1 MGHTLLV
8 NKYYLDHLYTGI
20 ITRAV
25 KEPIAELAY
34 RSNQEILDRTVDTF
48 GRVAVKVGQLN
59 YNKIDQTIVDGFVNA
74 SGRISSDSG
83 EELRKIQSGKVQS
96 YAAILFAA
104 ATILAGLLIVIV

>member
-1 MGHTLLV
+1 M
-8 NKYYLDHLYTGI
+8 
-20 ITRAV
+20 
-25 KEPIAELAY
+25 AY

-48 GRVAVKVGQLN
+48 GRTAVKIGQLN
-59 YNKIDQTIVDGFVNA
+59 YEKIDQNLVDGFVNA

>member
-1 MGHTLLV
+1 M
-8 NKYYLDHLYTGI
+8 
-20 ITRAV
+20 
-25 KEPIAELAY
+25 AY
-34 RSNQEILDRTVDTF
+34 RSNQEILDRTVDTV
-48 GRVAVKVGQLN
+48 GRTAVKVGQLN
-59 YNKIDQTIVDGFVNA
+59 YHKIDQTVVDGFVNA

>member
-1 MGHTLLV
+1 MTGTQKKTDRLNIKGLV
-8 NKYYLDHLYTGI
+8 
-20 ITRAV
+20 
-25 KEPIAELAY
+25 
-34 RSNQEILDRTVDTF
+34 SQQE
-48 GRVAVKVGQLN
+48 KN
-59 YNKIDQTIVDGFVNA
+59 FVNA

>member
-1 MGHTLLV
+1 M
-8 NKYYLDHLYTGI
+8 
-20 ITRAV
+20 
-25 KEPIAELAY
+25 AY

-48 GRVAVKVGQLN
+48 GRSAVKIGQLN
-59 YNKIDQTIVDGFVNA
+59 YFKIDQNVVDGFVNA
-74 SGRISSDSG
+74 SGRISSESG